1 MPTDQPSKPTTGM
14 PGTGAGEFVLRIP
27 GSIANIGPGFDTLAV
42 AVQLYLT
49 LRVRREPEEPGTHPI
64 LFGKYNPSTPTTG
77 VLGTPLNFHFVDQK
91 LEGENYIERAF
102 RFIAERHKFPI
113 PPLVIQVE
121 SDIPMKGGLGSS
133 AAATVAGLRL
143 YEALA
148 GPVDEQELLTTACEL
163 EGHPDNIAAAL
174 LGGLTVSL
182 EAGGTL
188 HVLRSAWPESLAIV
202 VATPS
207 VHLATKASRAVL
219 PVLVS
224 REDAIFNVQRVAFLL
239 EALRSGDFTLLRE
252 ALHDKL
258 HQPYRTQ
265 IVPGLKEALA
275 LRHPSL
281 FGVCLSGAGPS
292 ICALAEHDLDEIS
305 AMIAEIYNEK
315 EIPCRIQ
322 ILKVHPTNAPA
333 KPQSEP
339 ASKPL
344 AAPVHGS

>member
-1 MPTDQPSKPTTGM
+1 MPTDQPSKPTNSL
-14 PGTGAGEFVLRIP
+14 PGTQAAEFVLRVP

-49 LRVRREPEEPGTHPI
+49 LRVRRESEEPG
-64 LFGKYNPSTPTTG
+64 
-77 VLGTPLNFHFVDQK
+77 LNFRFVDQK

-121 SDIPMKGGLGSS
+121 SEIPMKGGLGSS

-182 EAGGTL
+182 ETGGQL

-202 VATPS
+202 VATPA

-252 ALHDKL
+252 ALLDKL

-305 AMIAEIYNEK
+305 AMIAEIYKEK

-322 ILKVHPTNAPA
+322 TLKVHPTNSAA
-333 KPQSEP
+333 TPQS
-339 ASKPL
+339 APL
-344 AAPVHGS
+344 ATTRCAETANRR

>member
-1 MPTDQPSKPTTGM
+1 MPTEQPSKTGS
-14 PGTGAGEFVLRIP
+14 TGGAEFVLRIP

-49 LRVRREPEEPGTHPI
+49 LRVRREPNKQG
-64 LFGKYNPSTPTTG
+64 
-77 VLGTPLNFHFVDQK
+77 LNFHFVDQK

-102 RFIAERHKFPI
+102 RFIAARHNFPI
-113 PPLVIQVE
+113 PSLTVQVE

-143 YEALA
+143 YEALT

-182 EAGGTL
+182 EAGGAL

-252 ALHDKL
+252 ALEDKL

-292 ICALAEHDLDEIS
+292 ICALAEHDLEEIS
-305 AMIAEIYNEK
+305 AMIADIYKEK

-333 KPQSEP
+333 TSQSSQP
-339 ASKPL
+339 ASKPV
-344 AAPVHGS
+344 AAPVQG